1 MTVHVEPQAVEP
13 QAVPSA
19 QRPMSKPA
27 RAAAAILPVAI
38 TAVLGSLATTPQIP
52 GWYASIAKPWF
63 NPPNWIFGPV
73 WTVLFIMIAIAA
85 WRILSRDPAT
95 PGRTAALTMLYVNLA
110 LNASWSFAFFGAN
123 SPALG
128 LVVIVPLLASI
139 LALIVLFRPLD
150 RLSAAMMVPYAA
162 WVSFAMLLNAAIW
175 RLN

>member
-1 MTVHVEPQAVEP
+1 MTAHLDPHALDAP
-13 QAVPSA
+13 A
-19 QRPMSKPA
+19 RPMPWPA

-52 GWYASIAKPWF
+52 GWYASIAKPAF

-73 WTVLFIMIAIAA
+73 WTVLFIMIAWAA
-85 WRILSRDPAT
+85 WRILARDPAT
-95 PGRTAALTMLYVNLA
+95 PGRTAALGVLWFNLT